1 MRNQFVVLLVVE
13 TDFGWSK
20 NHVPPSD
27 VYVFLR
33 SIFFS
38 IRVLTYDLNYFRKKS
53 PCALHSRKRVHQKKH
68 TECNVCLR
76 LNPTYI
82 AITDPVSVGSK
93 PFFHDSSQH
102 GTNPRLK

>member
-1 MRNQFVVLLVVE
+1 MRYQFVVLLVVE

-53 PCALHSRKRVHQKKH
+53 PCALHVERESIKGSMR
-68 TECNVCLR
+68 NAMYVC
-76 LNPTYI
+76 
-82 AITDPVSVGSK
+82 V
-93 PFFHDSSQH
+93 
-102 GTNPRLK
+102 